1 MSKIAP
7 CLWFAGEAEEAAK
20 FYVSL
25 LPGSRIEHIQRN
37 IVDTPGGKAGS
48 VLIVEFTLAGQ
59 RYLALNGG
67 KRFEYTHAISFEIDC
82 ADQEEIDRLW
92 DRLGEGGS
100 IEQCGWLKD
109 RYGVSWQIVPKVLS
123 EMLRD
128 QDQAKAERVMVA
140 MLEMIKLDIAELRA
154 AYDGKSI

>member
-1 MSKIAP
+1 
-7 CLWFAGEAEEAAK
+7 
-20 FYVSL
+20 V
-25 LPGSRIEHIQRN
+25 QRN
-37 IVDTPGGKAGS
+37 LVDTPGGKAGT

-100 IEQCGWLKD
+100 IEHCGWLED

-128 QDQAKAERVMVA
+128 QDQAKAERGHGRDAGLNIFPSVERRGFSGGA
-140 MLEMIKLDIAELRA
+140 SLRPVRA
-154 AYDGKSI
+154 SSES